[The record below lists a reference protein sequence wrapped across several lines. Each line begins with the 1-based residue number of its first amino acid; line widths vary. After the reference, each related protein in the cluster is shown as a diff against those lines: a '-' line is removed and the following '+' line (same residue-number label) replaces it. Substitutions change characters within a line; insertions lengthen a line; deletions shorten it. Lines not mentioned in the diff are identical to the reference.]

1 MKRFAEYICWGI
13 FWLYVWGLF
22 AVLFFGRTSD
32 LEIPIKEY
40 FSCYANLEPLKTLT
54 RYIRYAF
61 AKKNAESLLLAFLNI
76 GGNFILFLP
85 MGFFLPCLFRNLRS
99 AARTFCVVAFIIF
112 SSEIFQGVFR
122 IGVPDIDDF
131 LMNLSG
137 ALIGFLVAKLFR
149 FCEGMLS

>member
-1 MKRFAEYICWGI
+1 
-13 FWLYVWGLF
+13 
-22 AVLFFGRTSD
+22 
-32 LEIPIKEY
+32 
-40 FSCYANLEPLKTLT
+40 
-54 RYIRYAF
+54 
-61 AKKNAESLLLAFLNI
+61 
-76 GGNFILFLP
+76 
-85 MGFFLPCLFRNLRS
+85 LRS